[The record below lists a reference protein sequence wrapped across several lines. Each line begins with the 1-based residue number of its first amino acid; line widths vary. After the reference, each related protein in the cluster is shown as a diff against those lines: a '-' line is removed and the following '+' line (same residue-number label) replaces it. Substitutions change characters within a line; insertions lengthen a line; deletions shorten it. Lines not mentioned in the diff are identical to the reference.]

1 MGKNVLKIN
10 LQYNYKQDKHS
21 LVTIEYGWCVENFVF
36 IVYNKYKHHLRK
48 NDATCLFTKQYLHSG
63 HDDFSVTKNVEYFT
77 KNDWS
82 NLRQHKTCQHL
93 CYIVQDKCF
102 DDYFFFWRRECDI

>member
-1 MGKNVLKIN
+1 MAGVLKTLFLLYIIN
-10 LQYNYKQDKHS
+10 EIQAS
-21 LVTIEYGWCVENFVF
+21 
-36 IVYNKYKHHLRK
+36 
-48 NDATCLFTKQYLHSG
+48 FTKKRYDLSFYKNNICIKG
-63 HDDFSVTKNVEYFT
+63 MTNFSVTKNVEYFT

-82 NLRQHKTCQHL
+82 NSKQHKTCQHL